1 MRSSF
6 QESFSPMR
14 RSQRDEVLCIAT
26 TPNVFLDNSPGFRS
40 CLQITIHLFRC
51 IKQISWV
58 MEHDLKALQR
68 EREREKEEG
77 RYKTSQINRICS
89 ILLKKG
95 SSVSL
100 GKEDS
105 KIHVFFGYYLSLVS
119 FFLPFSGR
127 KPRNIV
133 RISSR
138 RGSGADRKVDL
149 KILPKAKGWL
159 QMAGIGISCL
169 RSFLP
174 WGW

>member
-105 KIHVFFGYYLSLVS
+105 KIHVFFGYYLHWSVS
-119 FFLPFSGR
+119 SFLSQE
-127 KPRNIV
+127 
-133 RISSR
+133 
-138 RGSGADRKVDL
+138 GS
-149 KILPKAKGWL
+149 
-159 QMAGIGISCL
+159 QGISWEFHQGGVPELIARWIWKFCRKL
-169 RSFLP
+169 KAGCKWQVLEFHV
-174 WGW
+174 

>member
-26 TPNVFLDNSPGFRS
+26 TPNVLLDNSPGFRS

-105 KIHVFFGYYLSLVS
+105 KIHVFFGYYLHWSVTDLS
-119 FFLPFSGR
+119 QEGSQG
-127 KPRNIV
+127 
-133 RISSR
+133 ISWEFHQ
-138 RGSGADRKVDL
+138 GGVPELILVDL
-149 KILPKAKGWL
+149 KVCRKLKAGCKWQVL
-159 QMAGIGISCL
+159 E
-169 RSFLP
+169 FHV
-174 WGW
+174 